1 MSAPDKVREQPEE
14 ESLEEP
20 PPAPVPCTILMNSR
34 AGALHPTAGPDQV
47 QEMVET
53 IGLPAEVVGTESADE
68 MRDTIRRLV
77 RKGGARVAVAGGDGT
92 IALAVQE
99 VAHSDTVLGIIP
111 QGTANNFASALRL
124 PQDLPSAL
132 RVLLDGVV
140 REVDLGRAEATQ
152 EWRRDGAEGGR
163 SQRYFT
169 EAAGVGM
176 FADILA
182 LYGAGTNK
190 NFFRALYALAR
201 VVLSLRPRRL
211 RLIIDGEAHTE
222 RATLCIVAN
231 TYRMAYAIPVA
242 PGAKITDGELD
253 VVIVGDLKLRE
264 LLPYYRAFR
273 AQVHTTLP
281 KVSTLRAREVRI
293 ETHHRMNVHCD
304 DRVIGRTPATITA
317 QPRALKVLVDRL

>member
-1 MSAPDKVREQPEE
+1 MSAPDKVQEREE
-14 ESLEEP
+14 EPSA
-20 PPAPVPCTILMNSR
+20 APVPCTILMNSR
-34 AGALHPTAGPDQV
+34 AGALHATAGPDQIR
-47 QEMVET
+47 EMAAA
-53 IGLPAEVVGTESADE
+53 IGLPAEVIGTESPDE

-77 RKGGARVAVAGGDGT
+77 REGAQRVAVAGGDGT

-99 VAHSDTVLGIIP
+99 IAHSNTVLGIIP

-140 REVDLGRAEATQ
+140 REVDLGRAAAIQ
-152 EWRRDGAEGGR
+152 EWRRDGDEGGR
-163 SQRYFT
+163 SQRLFT

-190 NFFRALYALAR
+190 NFFRALYAMAR
-201 VVLSLRPRRL
+201 VILSLRPRRL
-211 RLIIDGEAHTE
+211 RLIVDGETHSE

-253 VVIVGDLKLRE
+253 VVIVGDLKLSE

-273 AQVHTTLP
+273 AQVHATLP
-281 KVSTLRAREVRI
+281 KVSMLRAREVRI

-304 DRVIGRTPATITA
+304 DRVIGTTPATITA